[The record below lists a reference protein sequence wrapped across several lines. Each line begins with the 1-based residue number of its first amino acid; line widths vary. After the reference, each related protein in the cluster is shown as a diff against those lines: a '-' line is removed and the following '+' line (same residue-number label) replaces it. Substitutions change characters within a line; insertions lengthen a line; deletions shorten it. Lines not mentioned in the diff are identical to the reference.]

1 MAWSYKRLH
10 HLLIDRGIK
19 RPEFIKSA
27 DISANI
33 YIKLLND
40 EPITMTS
47 LGKICQALHCKVE
60 DIVEWIQDDQ

>member
-10 HLLIDRGIK
+10 HLLLDRGIK
-19 RPEFIKSA
+19 RPDFIRESG
-27 DISANI
+27 ISPTI
-33 YIKLLND
+33 YIKLQND

-60 DIVEWIQDDQ
+60 DIVEWIQDD